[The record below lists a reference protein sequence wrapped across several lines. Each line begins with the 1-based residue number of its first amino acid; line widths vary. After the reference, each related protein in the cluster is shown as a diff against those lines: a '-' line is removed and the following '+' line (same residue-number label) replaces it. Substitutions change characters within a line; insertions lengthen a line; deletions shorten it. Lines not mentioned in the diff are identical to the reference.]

1 MKPQNQIYRK
11 PHARYDYAEQGFIC
25 LICERIGF
33 DKWVYSASEIV
44 KHLKQ
49 YHKIKKKDQVILG
62 WNEEFEKEYR
72 KNRKKPLKYEYEKDS
87 IIIDTTPRE
96 EYERERK
103 RIEEERKAKREA

>member
-1 MKPQNQIYRK
+1 M
-11 PHARYDYAEQGFIC
+11 EQGFIC

-49 YHKIKKKDQVILG
+49 HHKIKRKDQVILG
-62 WNEEFEKEYR
+62 WNEEHEKEYR
-72 KNRKKPLKYEYEKDS
+72 KNRCKPLRYEDDS
-87 IIIDTTPRE
+87 IVIDTTPRE